1 MCALDRRGS
10 ERQGH
15 LFLTVARLCFHS
27 PQFST
32 KVAIPWNE
40 VISLHRD
47 GGTTI
52 HVFSASAEEVLLREL
67 PAVS

>member
-1 MCALDRRGS
+1 
-10 ERQGH
+10 